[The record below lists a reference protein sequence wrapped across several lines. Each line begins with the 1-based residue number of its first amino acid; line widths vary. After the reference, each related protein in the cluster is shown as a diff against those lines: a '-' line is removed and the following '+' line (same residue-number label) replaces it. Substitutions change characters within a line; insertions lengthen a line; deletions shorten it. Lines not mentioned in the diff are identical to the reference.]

1 MKHLYESVYD
11 RRNIGEMVGADK
23 PTLQIQD
30 GCIV

>member
-1 MKHLYESVYD
+1 MESAYD
-11 RRNIGEMVGADK
+11 TKNIGEMVGADR